1 MRTSDTTLADSGF
14 HDSGNTLVN
23 ELIQYKQAYIKAE
36 EGVSEENPFLTYYGG
51 GNQIELAFPTLKDAS
66 ADPHSLY
73 IVAPDDPM
81 QSFSLIARKTIPN
94 KLAELP
100 NDQLRRALGT
110 LLDNA

>member
-23 ELIQYKQAYIKAE
+23 ELIQYKQAYVKAE
-36 EGVSEENPFLTYYGG
+36 DTVSEDNPFLTYYGG
-51 GNQIELAFPTLKDAS
+51 GNQIELAFPSLSDATS
-66 ADPHSLY
+66 EHNSLY

-81 QSFSLIARKTIPN
+81 QSFSLIARKVVPN
-94 KLAELP
+94 KLGELSK
-100 NDQLRRALGT
+100 DHLRRVLGT